1 MKKEK
6 EIKKFEI
13 KIKKFEIKII
23 VLYKKNFFIS

>member
-23 VLYKKNFFIS
+23 VLYKINFFIS